1 MRRGWHIIRY
11 DLSNHLIKTKKLKAN
26 PERDYNNS
34 NQEACKRGLESRLI
48 PPFFTCIGKMKVL
61 VQSKAALILSKAA
74 LLILIV
80 MMMIAIVATLISLGF
95 LAFLSLSAGLYFI
108 NTNIICLLEYIFDTT
123 L

>member
-1 MRRGWHIIRY
+1 
-11 DLSNHLIKTKKLKAN
+11 
-26 PERDYNNS
+26 
-34 NQEACKRGLESRLI
+34 
-48 PPFFTCIGKMKVL
+48 MKVL

-95 LAFLSLSAGLYFI
+95 LAFLSLSASLYFI
-108 NTNIICLLEYIFDTT
+108 NTNIISLLEYIFDTT